1 MSLELKILDGSSNG
15 LKEWGLIRPMER
27 KLPGRQIDHPILFS
41 FKNNND
47 KAKGQTG
54 NRHIQ

>member
-54 NRHIQ
+54 SAV